1 MRKGKREMMMSP
13 QRITISLAALL
24 LIGISPA
31 SGQSSAEDLKIT
43 VGRSIV
49 VDYPVDISRISTSNP
64 EIVDAVA
71 VSTREVLLHGKALGV
86 STVVVWAKSG
96 QRTFYNIAVEH
107 NMDPIRKILRDTFPN
122 EDIQVQAARDSL
134 TLTGQVSSKEIS
146 DRATVLAASLAKAVV
161 NNLKVAPMA
170 VEKQVLLRVKFAEL
184 NRNAAK
190 AFGVNIF
197 STGFLNTPG
206 RTSTGQF
213 SPPSI
218 GSVGGAIGGGL
229 TGTESTFSLTDAL
242 NVFAFRPDLNLGVT
256 IRALQDQGVLQILAE
271 PNLITTVGKEA
282 SFLVGGEFP
291 IPVLQGG
298 SNAGAVTIQFRE
310 FGIRLNFNP
319 QLTAHNTLKMSVR
332 PEVSTIDLANAVR
345 LQGFVI
351 PALSTR
357 RMDTNIELSRGQSFV
372 IGGLMDDRV
381 SEQLSKV
388 PGLADI
394 PVLGVLFRSREEKKS
409 KTELLVMVTPELV
422 DPLNPEDPKPNI
434 PMPREF
440 LAPVD
445 LAPKSGKS
453 GAGAEKSKQ
462 SNAKGS
468 KKRGDALEV
477 AQNLNPQPPSA
488 SGSQGAEGAAG
499 ASQSVPAS
507 EAVSGTGPENTK
519 PVVEPAAAGPG
530 AGNGSATEQSAEGQ
544 AKVNQ

>member
-24 LIGISPA
+24 LIGMSPA
-31 SGQSSAEDLKIT
+31 RGQSSAEDLKIT

-122 EDIQVQAARDSL
+122 EDIQAQAARDSL

-146 DRATVLAASLAKAVV
+146 DRATLLAASLAKAVV

-184 NRNAAK
+184 NRNAVK
-190 AFGVNIF
+190 AFGINIF

-206 RTSTGQF
+206 RVSTGQF
-213 SPPSI
+213 SPPSL
-218 GSVGGAIGGGL
+218 GTVGGAIGGGL
-229 TGTESTFSLTDAL
+229 AGTESTFSLTDAL
-242 NVFAFRPDLNLGVT
+242 TVFAFRPDLNLGVT
-256 IRALQDQGVLQILAE
+256 IKALQDQGVLQILAE

-291 IPVLQGG
+291 IPILQGG

-381 SEQLSKV
+381 SEQMSRV

-394 PVLGVLFRSREEKKS
+394 PVLGVLFKSREEKKQ

-434 PMPREF
+434 TMPKEF
-440 LAPVD
+440 LAPVQPD
-445 LAPKSGKS
+445 AKP
-453 GAGAEKSKQ
+453 SK
-462 SNAKGS
+462 
-468 KKRGDALEV
+468 
-477 AQNLNPQPPSA
+477 PSA
-488 SGSQGAEGAAG
+488 SKAQKSKESKAKNSSAPAETTESTVEAARLGEGQAAGSLPVSPSVPAETVAPG
-499 ASQSVPAS
+499 ASQK
-507 EAVSGTGPENTK
+507 ELKT
-519 PVVEPAAAGPG
+519 AAAET
-530 AGNGSATEQSAEGQ
+530 AAAAESSNGEQSQTAQ
-544 AKVNQ
+544 AAASQSGVNQ